1 MGQTSPTADF
11 QGGAP
16 MQRIRTIEVPAQVGE
31 RVHVAGWLHS
41 LRRLGG
47 VSFLVIRDGWGTI
60 QAVAEAEAE
69 LAPRAEVS
77 APVREAPPV
86 TLGKR
91 EPKASLATLLDSAV
105 ITNRHPA
112 RRAILRLGAG

>member
-31 RVHVAGWLHS
+31 RVHIAGWLHS

-47 VSFLVIRDGWGTI
+47 VSFVVIRDGWGLV
-60 QAVAEAEAE
+60 QAVAESERE
-69 LAPRAEVS
+69 LAPLAVAGAGNGSIIAIEGIVTRAEQAPHGVELRDLLVEVIS
-77 APVREAPPV
+77 PVAEPAPV
-86 TLGKR
+86 
-91 EPKASLATLLDSAV
+91 
-105 ITNRHPA
+105 
-112 RRAILRLGAG
+112 